1 MTTLENLW
9 YGNLH
14 PVEEFLADNKEYKG
28 LLRLVSKN
36 REKLEATLTPEQ
48 PELFEKYYTATNE
61 MNSVSETAAF
71 QCGFSLGVQ
80 MMCESI
86 IKNSNSIEG

>member
-28 LLRLVSKN
+28 LLRIVAKN
-36 REKLEATLTPEQ
+36 REKLENSLFPEQ
-48 PELFEKYYTATNE
+48 TELFEKYYTATNK

-71 QCGFSLGVQ
+71 RCGFTLAVALLT
-80 MMCESI
+80 E
-86 IKNSNSIEG
+86 

>member
-1 MTTLENLW
+1 MTALENLW

-36 REKLEATLTPEQ
+36 REKLENSLSPEQ
-48 PELFEKYYTATNE
+48 TELFEKYYTVTNE
-61 MNSVSETAAF
+61 MNSISETVAF
-71 QCGFSLGVQ
+71 QYGFSLGVRL
-80 MMCESI
+80 MMESV
-86 IKNSNSIEG
+86 SIDLTTIE

>member
-9 YGNLH
+9 YGNIR
-14 PVEEFLADNKEYKG
+14 PVEQFVEGNMEYKS
-28 LLRLVSKN
+28 LLRLVANN

-48 PELFEKYYTATNE
+48 AELFEKYYTATNK

-71 QCGFSLGVQ
+71 KYGFNLAVWLLI
-80 MMCESI
+80 ESAQ
-86 IKNSNSIEG
+86 

>member
-9 YGNLH
+9 YGNIR
-14 PVEEFLADNKEYKG
+14 PVEQFVEGNAEYKS

-36 REKLEATLTPEQ
+36 REALENELTTKQ
-48 PELFEKYYTATNE
+48 LELFEKYNASVNE

-71 QCGFSLGVQ
+71 KFGFNLAVWLLI
-80 MMCESI
+80 ESDQ
-86 IKNSNSIEG
+86 